1 MVDVENLLMIEWILY
16 NDEYK
21 SVYNIDIYSCT
32 ILKEIKF
39 SKR

>member
-1 MVDVENLLMIEWILY
+1 MIEWIVY

-32 ILKEIKF
+32 ILKVIVISIF
-39 SKR
+39 IPVPF